1 MPVDKDI
8 EESALGKDYHLF
20 IDAQKEGEELKERLF
35 ELYLLYTLSK
45 NLNLSIQLNGLFEKV
60 IKLLKDSLKI
70 EDFCLM
76 LMDEEL
82 NELKVWKAN
91 EITYDTIKDIT
102 FKMGEGVSGIAAQT
116 GEPILIQ
123 DVSKDD
129 RFLYYR
135 GKLPNIGSFMSIPLK
150 SANDKVIGVLNI
162 HKYTINAFKETDKV
176 FFSAVAENVAHTIE
190 RARVY
195 EKAQKEAMFDGLT
208 ALYTRRYFL
217 ENTHRQCSKAER
229 YREVFSIILLDIDY
243 FKYFN
248 DTYGHL
254 MGDEILKKIAYLL
267 KTNIRQSDI
276 VSRYGGEEFIILLP
290 KTDRDGASSIAEK
303 LRNLVEKDLAMD
315 SRGEKITITAG
326 VANYPEDGKTVEEII
341 ATADKLLYFGKESGR
356 NKVVSHIPDMK
367 ESEIEEKRQSNRYN
381 AALRAVRG
389 INRLQSIEIRIND
402 KEWKLCALRDVSQKG
417 LKGELEGRVKIGDI
431 YTCNAVLSS
440 ADHEPYLF
448 RIKIVQAKEIHH
460 NRYQIGAEI
469 IDEDDKWERIF
480 TLFTH

>member
-1 MPVDKDI
+1 MNKDI
-8 EESALGKDYHLF
+8 EESALGRDYHLF

-82 NELKVWKAN
+82 NKLKVWKAN

-150 SANDKVIGVLNI
+150 SVNDKVIGVLNI

-176 FFSAVAENVAHTIE
+176 FFNAVAENVAHTIE

-195 EKAQKEAMFDGLT
+195 ERAQKEAMFDGLT

-229 YREVFSIILLDIDY
+229 YGEVFSIILLDIDY

-254 MGDEILKKIAYLL
+254 LGDEILKKIAYLL

-341 ATADKLLYFGKESGR
+341 ATADKLLYIGKESGR

-367 ESEIEEKRQSNRYN
+367 EPEIEEKRQSNRYN
-381 AALRAVRG
+381 ASLRVARG
-389 INRLQSIEIRIND
+389 KNRLLQSIEIRIND
-402 KEWKLCALRDVSQKG
+402 KNWKLFSLRDVSQKG
-417 LKGELEGRVKIGDI
+417 FNGELEGRVKIGDI
-431 YTCNAVLSS
+431 YTCNAILSS
-440 ADHEPYLF
+440 TDHEPYLF
-448 RIKIVQAKEIHH
+448 HIKIIQAKKIHH
-460 NRYQIGAEI
+460 NRYLIGAEV
-469 IDEDDKWERIF
+469 IDEDDKWGKIF